1 MMNNDLYREFTERW
15 FERWDK
21 AIQNLEQVQ
30 VRYNDELVRIWNE
43 NEEAEQKRFITITE
57 FLLRYQD
64 CIFTRRQMVEL
75 LSQLPGIR
83 NPENTAKYIKQKYKI
98 EFFSQADVRYAIG
111 EIKRATME
119 FFDN

>member
-1 MMNNDLYREFTERW
+1 M
-15 FERWDK
+15 
-21 AIQNLEQVQ
+21 
-30 VRYNDELVRIWNE
+30 RIWNE

-75 LSQLPGIR
+75 LSRLPGIR